1 MEIQFIAGYGPI
13 TRTPAEG
20 LAFWRDAFGLRYQE
34 MGPDYYH
41 AEGLKGA
48 NVFGLWP
55 LSQAAEATF
64 GTPEWPGGR
73 PVPQSWVEF
82 EVASPDAVA
91 AGEAE
96 LREQGHD
103 VLVAARQE
111 PWGQWT
117 CRVQS
122 PEGLLVGL
130 SYMPTFHD
138 DEPGGADEPDE
149 EESMDPSP
157 S

>member
-1 MEIQFIAGYGPI
+1 MPYRPDMEIQFIAGYGPI

-20 LAFWRDAFGLRYQE
+20 LSFWGGAFGLAFDE

-41 AEGLKGA
+41 AHDLPGA
-48 NVFGLWP
+48 KVFGLWP

-64 GTPEWPGGR
+64 GTPEWPAER
-73 PVPQSWVEF
+73 PVPQAWIEF
-82 EVASPDAVA
+82 EVASPEAVA

-96 LREQGHD
+96 LRAQGHEL
-103 VLVAARQE
+103 LVAARQE

-117 CRVQS
+117 ARLQS

-130 SYMPTFHD
+130 SFMPDFH
-138 DEPGGADEPDE
+138 PGAA
-149 EESMDPSP
+149 SS
-157 S
+157 